1 MVKPGLLVCIF
12 MLIVLVVIPAA
23 LYLSAS
29 AEAETLTITHLQVE
43 GVPGTVVFIADL
55 HLREETAPL
64 IERAVEEVNALSPAL
79 VLMGGDFVSS
89 GEDDLP
95 YLGLFAGI
103 EAPTYAVLGNHEYRR
118 STRDVDRETLEEAN
132 LTVEGYDLSPLDDGS
147 ADAALADAV
156 TARLE
161 AAGVEVLRNDYAVEM
176 IDGRRLLIVGLDD
189 ALAGRT
195 AYPDDLPGADYTL
208 VLLHE
213 PEYRAAWDADLL
225 LCGHTHGGQVDL
237 PLIGKPAAWFGHWPF
252 AGRLEEGDR
261 TLYVSRGLGT
271 TPFLGMELRFNCP
284 PEIVVIEG

>member
-1 MVKPGLLVCIF
+1 MVRPGLFVCIL
-12 MLIVLVVIPAA
+12 MLIFLVVLPAT

-29 AEAETLTITHLQVE
+29 AEAEDLTVTHLQVE
-43 GVPGTVVFIADL
+43 GVPGTIVFITDL

-64 IERAVEEVNALSPAL
+64 IERAVGEVNALTPTL

-89 GEDDLP
+89 GERDLL
-95 YLGLFAGI
+95 YLDLLAGI
-103 EAPTYAVLGNHEYRR
+103 EAPTYAVLGNHEYQR
-118 STRDVDRETLEEAN
+118 STRDVDRETLAEVD

-161 AAGVEVLRNDYAVEM
+161 ASGVEVLRNEYAVEM
-176 IDGRRLLIVGLDD
+176 IDGQRLLIVGLDD

-195 AYPDDLPGADYTL
+195 AYPDDLPDASYTL
-208 VLLHE
+208 LLLHE
-213 PEYRAAWDADLL
+213 PEYRAAWDADLI
-225 LCGHTHGGQVDL
+225 LCGHTHGGQIDL
-237 PLIGKPAAWFGHWPF
+237 PLIGKPAGWFGHWPF
-252 AGRLEEGDR
+252 AGRIDEGDR
-261 TLYVSRGLGT
+261 KLYVSRGLGT